1 MMRNKK
7 LLIAAVFLTIA
18 ITAVAQESC
27 CPWKQDLRQCPTGLP
42 SVAGVRL
49 NIVKE
54 SVATDDRLPS
64 VAGVQNIVKKPA
76 AKDGRLPPQ
85 TKAKMIAVGA
95 SNILDTYLSPEKYKG
110 TEVRYI
116 SHNTRPLRRAHLS
129 SIVMHQGQFSYVS
142 NRADN
147 NNELEGAYNFLY
159 CLRYNWQ
166 ITPAFKV
173 EAGGGIEADIG
184 FLYNTRNGNNPA
196 QLRLSASLTPSFAA
210 TYDLAI
216 KSCDL
221 RIKYEG
227 TAPLAGLM
235 FSPNY
240 EQSYYEIFNRGNYDR
255 NIVPT
260 TIVSTPSYRQMVT
273 LDIRPSAKWRSTWL
287 RAGYLGDYQQA
298 KVNNLRYHQLSHMF
312 VLGITKY
319 L

>member
-27 CPWKQDLRQCPTGLP
+27 CPWKQDLRQCPTG
-42 SVAGVRL
+42 
-49 NIVKE
+49 
-54 SVATDDRLPS
+54 
-64 VAGVQNIVKKPA
+64 
-76 AKDGRLPPQ
+76 LPPQ

-173 EAGGGIEADIG
+173 EAGGGIETDIG